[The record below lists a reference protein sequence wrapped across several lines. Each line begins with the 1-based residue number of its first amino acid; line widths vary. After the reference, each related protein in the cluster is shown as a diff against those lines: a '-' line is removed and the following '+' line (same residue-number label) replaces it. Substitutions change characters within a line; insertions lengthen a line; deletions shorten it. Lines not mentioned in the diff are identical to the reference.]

1 METVTNKQSK
11 VYLIIKYLLFFALF
25 YVLNKANINY
35 YISPFYFGIFF
46 ALIWCN
52 QNILILSPM
61 YIVARYLTALSLYDL
76 YGAIF
81 TVIVILIIYGIHQ
94 KLKKPIRQIF
104 FLPYALVCIALDV
117 FFKIYFGANPI
128 YQTIEVIVGLLFMF
142 ATMKFFEVLIVR
154 GVRGRMTSLELICGG
169 GLLSA
174 VFCGLSTFSF
184 WGFELVKFFAFFIV
198 LFVSYAFDAKTT
210 LFVSAVM
217 GLGTLF
223 NSNNAIYIA
232 PIIIWALVAICF
244 KTKHRVIPLL
254 CSFAS
259 ELVIGFYFNLYYSYS
274 VISFLP
280 CLISGLLYLA
290 LPHKLYTWTQDYYNS
305 TFGSLTMQNII
316 TRNRDIM
323 QKRLFRLSGVFS
335 EMDNVFRSMIKGKVA
350 MAEIKSLMQ
359 AEIKSALCLDC
370 PEKNRCHRIYEHE
383 TSAIIE
389 NLTDVAFEKGKITL
403 IDIPSVLTSRCFKV
417 NQLVYKLNELIN
429 QYKSYAGLVNSID
442 ASRVLIAEQLY
453 GVSKVM
459 KNLATEMGHNIDFD
473 RGLEKKVIDEL
484 TYNNIICSDALIY
497 NNDNTCVSATLAV
510 RKEDYLKA
518 NIAKIVS
525 KICNTKMIVCEDEMC
540 DKAGWRIVNLK
551 TAPKY
556 DIVFGTSAI
565 TKSSS
570 TTSGDC
576 YSILRIENDKILM
589 ALCDGMGSGEKAETC
604 SRVAISL
611 VENFYKAGFD
621 NELIL
626 SSVNKFL
633 SLGKEDIFSCL
644 DLAVID
650 LKQGVCDLIKLGAT
664 IGHIK
669 HSSTTEKIKCEALPL
684 GIISNAQPT
693 IQKKVL
699 ISGDMIV
706 LCTDGIND
714 SFSDENE
721 FCDFINNINSLNPQ
735 EVADQILNKALD
747 NNQGVALDDMTVI
760 VAKVFAR

>member
-1 METVTNKQSK
+1 METITNKQSK
-11 VYLIIKYLLFFALF
+11 AYLIIKYLLFFALF

-35 YISPFYFGIFF
+35 YITPFYFGIFF

-52 QNILILSPM
+52 QNVLILSPL
-61 YIVARYLTALSLYDL
+61 YIVARYLTALSLFDL
-76 YGAIF
+76 YGAMF
-81 TVIVILIIYGIHQ
+81 GVGVMLIIYGIHQ

-117 FFKIYFGANPI
+117 FFKIYYGANPI
-128 YQTIEVIVGLLFMF
+128 YQTIEVVVGLLFMF

-169 GLLSA
+169 SVLSA
-174 VFCGLSTFSF
+174 IFCGLSTFSF
-184 WGFELVKFFAFFIV
+184 WGFELVKFFAFFVV
-198 LFVSYAFDAKTT
+198 LFVSYSFDAKTT
-210 LFVSAVM
+210 LFMSAIM
-217 GLGTLF
+217 GIGTLL
-223 NSNNAIYIA
+223 NSNNALYIS
-232 PIIIWALVAICF
+232 PIIIWALVAVCF
-244 KTKHRVIPLL
+244 KTKHRVVPLL
-254 CSFAS
+254 CAFAS
-259 ELVIGFYFNLYYSYS
+259 EIVIGYYFSLYYSYS

-290 LPHKLYTWTQDYYNS
+290 LPHRLYTWTQDYYNS
-305 TFGSLTMQNII
+305 TFVSLTMQNII

-323 QKRLFRLSGVFS
+323 QKRLYRLSGVFC

-370 PEKNRCHRIYEHE
+370 PEKNRCHRIYQHE

-497 NNDNTCVSATLAV
+497 NNDTTCVSATLAV

-525 KICNTKMIVCEDEMC
+525 KICNAKMIVCEDEMC

-551 TAPKY
+551 TAPKF
-556 DIVFGTSAI
+556 DIVFGNSAI

-589 ALCDGMGSGEKAETC
+589 ALCDGMGSGEKAENC

-621 NELIL
+621 NEVIL

-633 SLGKEDIFSCL
+633 SLGKEDVFSCL

-684 GIISNAQPT
+684 GIISTAEPT

-714 SFSDENE
+714 SFSEENE

-735 EVADQILNKALD
+735 EVADKILNKALE
-747 NNQGVALDDMTVI
+747 NNQGVAIDDMTVI